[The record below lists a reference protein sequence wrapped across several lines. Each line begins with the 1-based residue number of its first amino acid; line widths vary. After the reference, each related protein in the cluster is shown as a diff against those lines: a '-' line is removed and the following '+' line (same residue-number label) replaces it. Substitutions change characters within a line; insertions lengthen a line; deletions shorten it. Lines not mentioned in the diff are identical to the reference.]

1 MTIYVI
7 KQFTLRLVRSK
18 YIDLSKIDINII
30 IPPIRVLKVVYSF
43 KNNHTQNGLRAISM
57 KKNKVT
63 SAAIRCLVAKTKQQL
78 TKPDRTAPNIKQ
90 RKKSLLDICNDPI
103 F

>member
-7 KQFTLRLVRSK
+7 NQFILRLVRSK

-30 IPPIRVLKVVYSF
+30 IPPIRVLKVVCSF

-63 SAAIRCLVAKTKQQL
+63 Y
-78 TKPDRTAPNIKQ
+78 IKG
-90 RKKSLLDICNDPI
+90 KGVLFSKNDIITIIWVGYILRNFQI
-103 F
+103 LN